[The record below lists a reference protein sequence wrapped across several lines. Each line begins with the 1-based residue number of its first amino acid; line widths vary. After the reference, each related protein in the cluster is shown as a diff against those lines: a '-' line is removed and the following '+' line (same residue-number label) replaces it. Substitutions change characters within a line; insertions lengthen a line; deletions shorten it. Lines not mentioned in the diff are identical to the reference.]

1 MAGLELELAGPG
13 APAVDEVAP
22 LLEGAGRFR
31 PANCGAGDT
40 LASFFFRASSKLG
53 MLKGMVEGLVG
64 ERGRVKMSK
73 SRIVHITPNGNH
85 KVPPSTQ
92 PAGGR
97 QEKASKQHCI
107 MSATCI
113 VKLTMPIHTMHPSY
127 I

>member
-13 APAVDEVAP
+13 AAAVDEVAP

-31 PANCGAGDT
+31 PANCGTGDT

-73 SRIVHITPNGNH
+73 SRIVHITPKGNH

-92 PAGGR
+92 PAGGIGR
-97 QEKASKQHCI
+97 GKRKQASNIASCLPPA
-107 MSATCI
+107 S
-113 VKLTMPIHTMHPSY
+113 SN
-127 I
+127 